1 MHSAFIVKHF
11 LFNLLYVDVQMYNSY
26 LNTVLHGVR
35 VYMNSVHLPEDIKQN
50 LTVSSSKMFPTF

>member
-11 LFNLLYVDVQMYNSY
+11 LFNLLYVDVQMYNLY
-26 LNTVLHGVR
+26 LNTVLHG